1 MPVNALPP
9 WAVELNN
16 NIDGQIIGSILNV
29 ETSFDKSS
37 TILYVMVKAHLNPIN
52 NRETSK
58 DGKMTIRIYNK
69 GQVERIKSLVM
80 EPISEDSDYIISF
93 KTIKKNGAKWFEL
106 ITIDPYMD

>member
-37 TILYVMVKAHLNPIN
+37 TILYVMVKAHLIPIN

-58 DGKMTIRIYNK
+58 DGRMTIRIYNK
-69 GQVERIKSLVM
+69 GQVERIRSLIIK
-80 EPISEDSDYIISF
+80 PTSEDRDYLISF
-93 KTIKKNGAKWFEL
+93 KTIKRDGVKWFEL